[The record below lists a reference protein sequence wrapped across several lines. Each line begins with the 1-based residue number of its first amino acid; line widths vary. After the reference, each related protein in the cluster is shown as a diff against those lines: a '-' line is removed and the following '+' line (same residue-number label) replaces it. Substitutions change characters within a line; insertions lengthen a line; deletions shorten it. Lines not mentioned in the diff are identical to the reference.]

1 MKLILTFLTLILFG
15 TGNYNPDPPETVQNT
30 LRKYQEANSMTYD
43 IEYMWKSFDS
53 EKPWYLNTSVSIE
66 KVKED
71 TLFKAKLSYARKD
84 SFSDILK
91 VYIPP
96 EVLLIDHKEK
106 EVTRYNASEIG
117 TWPITG
123 SSDGSVLNSFF
134 LNARGLLKAL
144 SNEENEVVYRDSIEY
159 VVVEVEFPDNG
170 DFTERALIFYFNKEN
185 LTIDRVISSIRY
197 FDQLQKNDW
206 IFANIVFD
214 NVPEAYFEDLISP
227 YMKEYEIE
235 DYEEPDESYYNLME
249 VGEIAPNLTG
259 NIFPDYDSEV
269 KLKLDKITILDF
281 WYTSCIPCIKAVP
294 ELNKIKEKY
303 GDTIDVLGVNP
314 FENTQKDEE
323 RINKFLNRTPMDY
336 DIFMAKEIPEEF
348 NIKIYPSI
356 YVLDK
361 DSRVLFTHLGFNE
374 ELFDILDGVIQ
385 ENIE

>member
-15 TGNYNPDPPETVQNT
+15 TGNHNPDPPEAVQNT

-159 VVVEVEFPDNG
+159 VVVEVGFPDNG
-170 DFTERALIFYFNKEN
+170 DFTERVLTFYFNKEN

>member
-15 TGNYNPDPPETVQNT
+15 TGNHNPDPPEAVQNT

-84 SFSDILK
+84 SFSDMLK

-123 SSDGSVLNSFF
+123 SGDGSVLNSFF

-159 VVVEVEFPDNG
+159 VVVEVGFPDNG
-170 DFTERALIFYFNKEN
+170 DFTERVLTFYFNKEN

>member
-15 TGNYNPDPPETVQNT
+15 TGNHNPDPPEAVQNT

-84 SFSDILK
+84 SFSDMLK

-159 VVVEVEFPDNG
+159 VVVEVGFPDNG
-170 DFTERALIFYFNKEN
+170 DFTERVLTFYFNKEN

>member
-1 MKLILTFLTLILFG
+1 MKLILTFLSLILFG
-15 TGNYNPDPPETVQNT
+15 TGNHNPDPPEAVQNT

-84 SFSDILK
+84 SFSDMLK

-123 SSDGSVLNSFF
+123 SGDGSVLNSFF

-159 VVVEVEFPDNG
+159 VVVEVGFPDNG
-170 DFTERALIFYFNKEN
+170 DFTERVLTFYFNKEN